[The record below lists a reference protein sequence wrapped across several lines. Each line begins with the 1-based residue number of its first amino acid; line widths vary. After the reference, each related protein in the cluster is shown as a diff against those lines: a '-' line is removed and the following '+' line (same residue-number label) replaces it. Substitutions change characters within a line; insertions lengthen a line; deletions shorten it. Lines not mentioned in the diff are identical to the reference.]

1 MTGARSHLR
10 ATGFKDSDF
19 TKPIVT
25 VVCPYSNALPCNNH
39 FCQLGKIVMDE
50 VEKRGGKAFLCHTPV
65 VSDGETMGTHG
76 MKYSLISRD
85 WIADCVEI
93 MHEAY
98 AADAVIGLGGCDKT
112 VPGVLMPIARLN
124 SIGACLY
131 GGTILPGHCEGHAEA
146 LDVKSVMEAIGSYGA
161 GLIDIEELQQIE
173 RCALPG
179 SGACGGMYTAN
190 TMSCA
195 VEALGMALPGTATGP
210 AVDTE
215 NKVYE
220 CVTVA

>member
-1 MTGARSHLR
+1 MSEEVGKRFKLSDLKTRSHQLTGHPDDKNQWIKMTGARSHLR

-112 VPGVLMPIARLN
+112 DWSLLVWWNNPTWSL
-124 SIGACLY
+124 
-131 GGTILPGHCEGHAEA
+131 
-146 LDVKSVMEAIGSYGA
+146 
-161 GLIDIEELQQIE
+161 
-173 RCALPG
+173 
-179 SGACGGMYTAN
+179 
-190 TMSCA
+190 
-195 VEALGMALPGTATGP
+195 
-210 AVDTE
+210 
-215 NKVYE
+215 
-220 CVTVA
+220 